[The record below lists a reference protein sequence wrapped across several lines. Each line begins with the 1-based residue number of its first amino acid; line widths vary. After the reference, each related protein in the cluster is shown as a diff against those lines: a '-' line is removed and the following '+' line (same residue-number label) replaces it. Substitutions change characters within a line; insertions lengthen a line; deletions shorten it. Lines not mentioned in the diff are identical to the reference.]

1 MNFKKL
7 AIANRGEV
15 ALRILKACKALQI
28 PTVLL
33 HSEADIKSAAFR
45 QADETICIGP
55 APSSESYLNIEANIS
70 AAIKAQADALH
81 PGFGFLSENAQFA
94 KAVEDAGITFIGPSH
109 EAIAK
114 MGNKTTARKIMM
126 EAGVPI
132 IPGYHDSIQ
141 TDEKLKSM
149 ALQLGFP
156 LLIKASFGGGGRG
169 IKIARS
175 ENDFLQ
181 ELSSAKRESL
191 AAFGSDQVFLE
202 KYIEKARHIEFQIF
216 GDKHGHITH
225 LFERDCSIQRRHQ
238 KIIEESPALGC
249 QKHHSQMA
257 DDAIKAAS
265 AVNYVG
271 AGTIEFL
278 LDGKNYYFLEMN
290 TRLQVEHP
298 VTEML
303 LNVDLVKAQIQ
314 VAQGDKLPF
323 SSSQLKPQ
331 GHVMECRIYAE
342 DPYKEGLPSTGRI
355 FQKWSRGVNRRFDY
369 GLDDGDEISSFYDPM
384 FAKIIIKAKDRSSC
398 IQKMKNTI
406 NESYV
411 FGVKTNFEYLKA
423 ILEHPVF
430 LKGAVTT
437 NFIDKYFKK
446 GLTPKEE
453 GALSN
458 AQLTFQNHA
467 KQFISRK
474 KTTHKKTSIF
484 ESPYIHQWKNPQVQF
499 HTLTLFINGKNRQGH
514 ICFDSQNLWMHF
526 QGAIWTYS
534 GLDKDN
540 LNEHQS
546 LSDHILTSTPGK
558 ILQIMVKKGDFI
570 KRGDTLVA
578 LEAMKMEHL
587 IKSGRDGIVKSIH
600 VTCGQQVEK
609 EQILIQLKPLE
620 KK

>member
-1 MNFKKL
+1 MSFKKL

-33 HSEADIKSAAFR
+33 HSEADKKSAAFR
-45 QADETICIGP
+45 QADETICIGL

-70 AAIKAQADALH
+70 AAIKMQADALH

-94 KAVEDAGITFIGPSH
+94 GAVEEAGITFIGPSH

-114 MGNKTTARKIMM
+114 MGDKTKAREIMID
-126 EAGVPI
+126 AKVPV
-132 IPGYHDSIQ
+132 IPGYHDPVQ

-149 ALQLGFP
+149 ALQIGFP

-175 ENDFLQ
+175 ESDFLQ
-181 ELSSAKRESL
+181 QLNSARRESL

-216 GDKHGHITH
+216 GDKHGNIIH
-225 LFERDCSIQRRHQ
+225 LFERDCSVQRRHQ
-238 KIIEESPALGC
+238 KIIEESPALEC
-249 QKHHSQMA
+249 QKIYSEMSKA
-257 DDAIKAAS
+257 AIKAAS

-271 AGTIEFL
+271 AGTVEFL
-278 LDGKNYYFLEMN
+278 VDGENYYFLEMN

-314 VAQGDKLPF
+314 VAQGCKLPF
-323 SSSQLKPQ
+323 SPSQLKPQ
-331 GHVMECRIYAE
+331 GHVMECRICAE
-342 DPYKEGLPSTGRI
+342 DPYQKGLPSTGQI

-369 GLDDGDEISSFYDPM
+369 GLDDGDEVSSFYDPM
-384 FAKIIIKAKDRSSC
+384 FAKIIVKAKDRLSC
-398 IQKMKNTI
+398 IQEMKNTI
-406 NESYV
+406 NASYV

-437 NFIDKYFKK
+437 DFINRYFKE
-446 GLTPKEE
+446 GLTLKKE
-453 GALSN
+453 AFSN
-458 AQLTFQNHA
+458 EQLIFQNHA
-467 KQFISRK
+467 KQFINRK
-474 KTTHKKTSIF
+474 KPAYKKTSVF
-484 ESPYIHQWKNPQVQF
+484 ENSYSHQWKKPQMQI
-499 HTLTLFINGKNRQGH
+499 HSLTLFIHGKTRKGD
-514 ICFDSQNLWMHF
+514 IGFDSDHLWMHF
-526 QGAIWTYS
+526 QGVIWTYKQA
-534 GLDKDN
+534 D
-540 LNEHQS
+540 EES
-546 LSDHILTSTPGK
+546 LSQQQNLSGHVLASTPGK
-558 ILQIMVKKGDFI
+558 VLQIMVKEGDHI
-570 KRGDTLVA
+570 KKGDTLLA

-587 IKSGRDGIVKSIH
+587 IKSERDGVIQSLH
-600 VTCGQQVEK
+600 VSCGQQVER